1 MKILI
6 LEDTPEKLA
15 EIISEVKN
23 FDEDAVITKSVNQ
36 VEFSTYL
43 ERDKYDL
50 IIIDLMVPLAEYQEP
65 TDLTEALIY
74 KIRDDECINVNT
86 QVLALTKFT
95 ESAYKCIDDIGTVGL
110 QVGTFSDDGKWKV
123 LLRQNLKTCKPEIS
137 YDFVIICALKKEA
150 KAFEHILSDIS
161 PIENIKGLECRKIKV
176 NEFNGLIVTCPRMG
190 LVVASIVTT
199 KALEYF
205 RPKVICMSGICAGLK
220 ANGANIYDL
229 IISDT
234 SYQHDAGKWTNGKL
248 VSEIYPVQLD
258 ADVKTF
264 ISSKIIDNEDLEDRL
279 IQGVSFE
286 RDEYHDKHIKPKIKL
301 EITSSGSTVISDSD
315 MLKSIGM
322 THRKLHSFEMETF
335 ALYESARMSPLKP
348 KFFSCKCVVDDG
360 SESKGD
366 SYHKLACLF
375 SAKCTVEI
383 INGLLEN
390 E

>member
-1 MKILI
+1 M
-6 LEDTPEKLA
+6 
-15 EIISEVKN
+15 N
-23 FDEDAVITKSVNQ
+23 
-36 VEFSTYL
+36 
-43 ERDKYDL
+43 
-50 IIIDLMVPLAEYQEP
+50 
-65 TDLTEALIY
+65 
-74 KIRDDECINVNT
+74 
-86 QVLALTKFT
+86 
-95 ESAYKCIDDIGTVGL
+95 
-110 QVGTFSDDGKWKV
+110 
-123 LLRQNLKTCKPEIS
+123 
-137 YDFVIICALKKEA
+137 
-150 KAFEHILSDIS
+150 
-161 PIENIKGLECRKIKV
+161 
-176 NEFNGLIVTCPRMG
+176 LIVTCPRMG